1 MVKITLL
8 IISLMILFSIKTCGQ
23 EITGDKII
31 ENLYMAQNFGKIKD
45 MIIDLDCFAPAL
57 KKQEAKDLM
66 ELFFTARVFFSAP
79 NKIRTEK
86 TLVDPQTQ
94 SDLTV
99 ITIRDGVLESGHMRN
114 QMMSKKED
122 DHHHSLFLPFGI
134 DIQPQDQYRNYTLVS
149 AEQLSDRDVY
159 VINITNEQDPEAKI
173 LTLWIDRERLIP
185 LKEEYT
191 LIQGEGEKETVKTTL
206 YKNPWQLT
214 DGRWMPLRIEKYE
227 NGKMTVYI
235 VLKEV
240 AINQGL
246 DEDLFIP

>member
-1 MVKITLL
+1 MIRNTLV
-8 IISLMILFSIKTCGQ
+8 IVSLMMLFSVKTWSQ

-31 ENLYMAQNFGKIKD
+31 GNLYMSESYGKIKD
-45 MIIDLDCFAPAL
+45 MIIDLDCFGPAI

-66 ELFFTARVFFSAP
+66 ELFFTAKVFFYAP

-86 TLVDPQTQ
+86 TMVDPQAQ
-94 SDLTV
+94 SDLSV
-99 ITIRDGVLESGHMRN
+99 LTIRDGIIETAHIGN
-114 QMMSKKED
+114 QMISKKED

-149 AEQLSDRDVY
+149 AEQFSDRDVY

-173 LTLWIDRERLIP
+173 LTVWIDRERFIP
-185 LKEEYT
+185 LKEEYRVT
-191 LIQGEGEKETVKTTL
+191 EGEKETVKTTL
-206 YKNPWQLT
+206 YKNPWQLK

-227 NGKMTVYI
+227 NGKMTCYI
-235 VLKEV
+235 ILKETS
-240 AINQGL
+240 INDGL